1 MKIQDLDSFAA
12 VIGPIAQ
19 RIEMLS
25 QRIAQNRPAVSASET
40 ATRNQLIEPLLRV
53 LGWDISD
60 PELVT
65 PEYTTGGGKADYALM
80 QHGVPVAL
88 IEAKRLGVKL
98 AADSLLQAFGYV
110 NDESIRFV
118 IISNGD
124 DWEMHSLP
132 LSQKALV
139 ASFNVGINRPYP
151 AAIQAAKLS
160 RDIITATIGIEAV
173 EPSVLPITP
182 AHSMPEPKAKNSVG
196 GDSVPGWLPIQNRS
210 WTATHKKPTA
220 VMINGVVHDEV
231 PDRKDPSKKKKL
243 GEWADFTQL
252 IGTWLVKEKKLKS
265 EQCPVSVTTKKRC
278 LVNTVPAHPD
288 GKPFFEHSRRRL
300 PLNMWIETNQG
311 AEQHVDYAARLFEK
325 CGVNPDLVQVQ
336 IE

>member
-1 MKIQDLDSFAA
+1 MKIEDLNSFAG
-12 VIGPIAQ
+12 VIDPIAQ
-19 RIEMLS
+19 QIEMLS
-25 QRIAQNRPAVSASET
+25 HRIEQNRAAVSASET

-65 PEYTTGGGKADYALM
+65 PEYMTGGGKADYALM
-80 QHGVPVAL
+80 QHGAPVAL

-139 ASFNVGINRPYP
+139 ASLKVGFDPSYP
-151 AAIQAAKLS
+151 AAVEAAKLS
-160 RDIITATIGIEAV
+160 RAVMMATIDQEV
-173 EPSVLPITP
+173 VVPSVSPM
-182 AHSMPEPKAKNSVG
+182 SQVNPEPETKEKISVDG
-196 GDSVPGWLPIQNRS
+196 NFVLGWLPIENRT
-210 WTATHKKPTA
+210 WTATHRKPTA
-220 VMINGVVHDEV
+220 VLINGNLHDKV
-231 PDRKDPSKKKKL
+231 PDRKDPGKKKML
-243 GEWADFTQL
+243 GDWADFTQL
-252 IGTWLVKEKKLKS
+252 IGSWLVEEKKLTTEK
-265 EQCPVSVTTKKRC
+265 CPVSVTTKKRC
-278 LVNTVPAHPD
+278 LVNTVPAYPD
-288 GKPFFEHSRRRL
+288 GKAFINGRQLL
-300 PLNMWIETNQG
+300 PSNMWIETNQG
-311 AEQHVDYAARLFEK
+311 AEQHVDYAARLLRK
-325 CGVNPDLVQVQ
+325 CGVNPNSVQVQ